1 MKSIFFSV
9 FLFVSMFCFSQIKFE
24 NGYYIDNSG
33 TKINCLIKNYDW
45 QYNPTSIEIKN
56 SLQEE
61 VKEISISEMKEFSI
75 NGVSKYIKQTLNIDD
90 SKGEPNY
97 SLTEEP
103 HFISSTVLLKVLV
116 EGKNSLYL
124 YENNQFPTRFF
135 YKTET
140 SEIKQLVYK
149 KYFDESLTDVFVN
162 NSFRKQLFINVKAD
176 INNSKSENLKYKL
189 NELIEYFNLANVFQ
203 GDTNSKEIQKRSKT
217 DLNFKIVLNS
227 NLSHFDFKFDG
238 SIPFDGNNITD
249 KKITY
254 GLGFEAEIILPFN
267 NNNWSVFIEP
277 SYNSYSGE
285 GIFPS
290 TYYINP
296 NYTTGLVNEN
306 YTAKIKYNYIQIP
319 LGIKRNFILN
329 KQSKINLQSAVNM
342 EFYNNSKF
350 TFLRSNNSTYLETE
364 LNGSKFNLLIGLGYS
379 YKKFEIDIKQ
389 FSNININPYL
399 NKSNYSYRN
408 LSIGLK
414 YKIN

>member
-1 MKSIFFSV
+1 MKSIFLIV
-9 FLFVSMFCFSQIKFE
+9 FLFVGIFCYSQIKFE
-24 NGYYIDNSG
+24 SGYYIDNSG
-33 TKINCLIKNYDW
+33 KKINCLINNYDW
-45 QYNPTSIEIKN
+45 QYNPTYIEIKN
-56 SLQEE
+56 TLQDE
-61 VKEISISEMKEFSI
+61 VQEISITNLKEFSVT
-75 NGVSKYIKQTLNIDD
+75 GVSKYIKQTLNIDD

-97 SLTEEP
+97 SLSEEP
-103 HFISSTVLLKVLV
+103 HFISLTVLLKVLV
-116 EGKNSLYL
+116 DGKNSLYS
-124 YENNQFPTRFF
+124 YENNQFPIRFF
-135 YKTET
+135 YKTDLT
-140 SEIKQLVYK
+140 EIQQLVYK

-176 INNSKSENLKYKL
+176 INNSKNENLKYKL
-189 NELIEYFNLANVFQ
+189 NDLIEYFTLANSFQ
-203 GDTNSKEIQKRSKT
+203 GDTNSKEIQKRRTT
-217 DLNFKIVLNS
+217 DFNFKIVLNS

-277 SYNSYSGE
+277 SYNTYSGE
-285 GIFPS
+285 GIFPT

-306 YTAKIKYNYIQIP
+306 YTAKITYKYIQIP

-329 KQSKINLQSAVNM
+329 KQSKINIQSALNM
-342 EFYNNSKF
+342 ELYNNSKV
-350 TFLRSNNSTYLETE
+350 TLLRSNNSTYLETD
-364 LNGSKFNLLIGLGYS
+364 LNGGKFNLLIGLGYS

-399 NKSNYSYRN
+399 NKSNYSYIN
-408 LSIGLK
+408 LSLGLK

>member
-1 MKSIFFSV
+1 MKSIFLIV
-9 FLFVSMFCFSQIKFE
+9 FLFVGIFCYSQIKFE
-24 NGYYIDNSG
+24 SGYYIDNSG
-33 TKINCLIKNYDW
+33 KKINCLINNYDW

-56 SLQEE
+56 TLEDE
-61 VKEISISEMKEFSI
+61 VQEISITNLKEFSI
-75 NGVSKYIKQTLNIDD
+75 TGVSKYIKQTLNIDD

-97 SLTEEP
+97 SLSEEP
-103 HFISSTVLLKVLV
+103 HFISLTVLLKVLV
-116 EGKNSLYL
+116 DGKNSLYS
-124 YENNQFPTRFF
+124 YENNQFPIRFF
-135 YKTET
+135 YKTDLT
-140 SEIKQLVYK
+140 EIQQLVYK

-176 INNSKSENLKYKL
+176 INNSKNENLKYKL
-189 NELIEYFNLANVFQ
+189 NDLIEYFTLANSFQ
-203 GDTNSKEIQKRSKT
+203 GDTNSKEIQKRRTT

-277 SYNSYSGE
+277 SYNTYSGE
-285 GIFPS
+285 GIFPT

-296 NYTTGLVNEN
+296 NYTTGLVNEI
-306 YTAKIKYNYIQIP
+306 YTAKITYKYIQIP

-329 KQSKINLQSAVNM
+329 KQSKINIQSALNM
-342 EFYNNSKF
+342 ELYNNSKVSL
-350 TFLRSNNSTYLETE
+350 LRSNNSTYLETD
-364 LNGSKFNLLIGLGYS
+364 LNGGKFNLLIGLGYS

-399 NKSNYSYRN
+399 NKSNYSYIN
-408 LSIGLK
+408 LSLGLK